1 VVMSGRGD
9 YFVHGRTAWFTLA
22 STVLFC
28 SLRVP
33 SLSLCLMK
41 QNTVHTGHKFY
52 ALLLLL
58 WGWAVELHDLYL
70 SPNITG
76 LRLKGNVA
84 DCDACEMHRE
94 F

>member
-1 VVMSGRGD
+1 ME
-9 YFVHGRTAWFTLA
+9 H
-22 STVLFC
+22 
-28 SLRVP
+28 
-33 SLSLCLMK
+33 M
-41 QNTVHTGHKFY
+41 FY

-58 WGWAVELHDLYL
+58 SCWAVELYDLYL

-84 DCDACEMHRE
+84 DCDACEMHTE